1 MLTNYALPA
10 GVRLAGAVAV
20 VLLAASPVW
29 SQTSP
34 SQDAGAQATEQQVV
48 AVVDPVIAEVR
59 RRLAEPA
66 RRDVHRGDRAALT
79 AFYAARTGEPLWV
92 TGSGLNMRAQDALA
106 EIRKAEDWGLALAAF
121 DLPRPVAADASPAT
135 LADAEILVGLA
146 VLEYARHAR
155 GGRLDPSSLSANF
168 DVKPPVLDPK
178 LVLEAVSNSDTVGSY
193 LIGLHPR
200 HEQFQKLREALVKV
214 RGGVSKPEPV
224 AEILVKLPASGQV
237 LKPGMTHADVALLR
251 QRLKVPAEAGR
262 ETFYDP
268 ALKEAAAAFQ
278 RENKMT
284 PDGVIG
290 NRTRSVLNGNEP
302 PKPALTGSETQRLIA
317 NMERWRWLPEEL
329 GAFHVWDNI
338 PEFTA
343 RVLKNGQVIHTARI
357 VVGKVENQTP
367 LFSENMRYIVFQPEW
382 GVPNG
387 IKLKEIAPY
396 LRSGG
401 GGFFGFFGS
410 DTSVLQRHNL
420 RVSLNGKPVDPS
432 SVNWDQVDIRR
443 FSFIQPA
450 GPSNVLGVVKFL
462 FPNKHDVYMHD
473 TSQRELFKQSVR
485 AFSHGCMRVDNPGR
499 LAELLLE
506 EDKGWSAAHVQRL
519 LSASGSSNEVELTRR
534 IPVHITYFTAVAG
547 DDGQVKYFGDI
558 YGHDRRV
565 LAALDGKALP
575 MEVATNTSE
584 TSPANTPAKEPRKGK
599 NTKQTSFD
607 PFNGL
612 VGN

>member
-1 MLTNYALPA
+1 MLTKFALPA
-10 GVRLAGAVAV
+10 GVRVAGAVAV
-20 VLLAASPVW
+20 ALLAATPAW
-29 SQTSP
+29 SQTSQ
-34 SQDAGAQATEQQVV
+34 SQDGGVQATEQQVV
-48 AVVDPVIAEVR
+48 APVDPIITEVR

-79 AFYAARTGEPLWV
+79 AFYAARAGEPVWL
-92 TGSGLNMRAQDALA
+92 TSSGLNARAQDAIA
-106 EIRKAEDWGLALAAF
+106 EIRKVEDWGLALADF
-121 DLPRPVAADASPAT
+121 ELPRPIAADASPTA

-155 GGRLDPSSLSANF
+155 GGRLDPASLSANF
-168 DVKPPVLDPK
+168 DMKPPLVDPK
-178 LVLEAVSNSDTVGSY
+178 VVLEAVSNMDAVGAY
-193 LIGLHPR
+193 LVGLHPK
-200 HEQFQKLREALVKV
+200 HEQFHKLREALIKI
-214 RGGVSKPEPV
+214 RGGVTTPEPA
-224 AEILVKLPASGQV
+224 AEILVRLPASGPV
-237 LKPGMTHADVALLR
+237 LKPGMTHADIALLR
-251 QRLKVPAEAGR
+251 QRLKVPADAGR
-262 ETFYDP
+262 DTFYDP
-268 ALKEAAAAFQ
+268 ALQEAVAAFQ
-278 RENKMT
+278 RENKMG
-284 PDGVIG
+284 PDGVVG

-302 PKPALTGSETQRLIA
+302 PKPALTGSATQRLIA

-329 GAFHVWDNI
+329 GSFHVWDNI

-343 RVLKNGQVIHTARI
+343 RVFKNGQVVHTAKI

-420 RVSLNGKPVDPS
+420 RVSLNGRPVDPN

-506 EDKGWSAAHVQRL
+506 EDKGWPAAQVQRL
-519 LSASGSSNEVELTRR
+519 LAATGSSNEVELTRR
-534 IPVHITYFTAVAG
+534 IPVHVTYFTAVAS

-575 MEVATNTSE
+575 MEVATNSSE
-584 TSPANTPAKEPRKGK
+584 EAVKEVRKGK
-599 NTKQTSFD
+599 ASKQTSFD